1 MGSDGPADSAG
12 VDQPQAQG
20 PPGRWT
26 PLWAYPQ
33 VRENLSSRGG
43 ALASG
48 TCRGGP
54 ARDSEGAEARGRRVA
69 LWGLKDLALLLGY
82 RQVALVSSGGLRG
95 WRRDTVPEPQS
106 EQWWVGGEGGRDEK
120 FQEAPPSATG
130 GQVDMVGVA
139 EPEMTKEADTGWRRG
154 VRGLPA
160 RRCGPFSSP
169 EHLQS

>member
-26 PLWAYPQ
+26 QLWAYPQ

-106 EQWWVGGEGGRDEK
+106 EQWWVGGEGGKRREVPGGSAFSNWWPGGHGGCSRTRDDK
-120 FQEAPPSATG
+120 
-130 GQVDMVGVA
+130 
-139 EPEMTKEADTGWRRG
+139 RG
-154 VRGLPA
+154 
-160 RRCGPFSSP
+160 
-169 EHLQS
+169 